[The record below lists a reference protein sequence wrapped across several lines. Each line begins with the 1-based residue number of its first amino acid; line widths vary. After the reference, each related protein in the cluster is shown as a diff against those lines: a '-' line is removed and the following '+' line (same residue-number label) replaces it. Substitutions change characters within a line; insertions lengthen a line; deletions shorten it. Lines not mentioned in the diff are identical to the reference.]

1 VKRHGKNCI
10 SLFVRRDS
18 WYFQDPSLFYGDVFA
33 QAYWL
38 LSKDEHDP
46 SITIDESSL
55 RSLFF
60 EIQKQAKRTNRLVY
74 VVIDGL
80 DAREAGTMQFIACVS
95 RLLWVI
101 NKNTSPPSS
110 SWTS

>member
-1 VKRHGKNCI
+1 MPFHLR
-10 SLFVRRDS
+10 
-18 WYFQDPSLFYGDVFA
+18 
-33 QAYWL
+33 AYWL
-38 LSKDEHDP
+38 LGKDEHDP

-80 DAREAGTMQFIACVS
+80 DAREAGTIQFIACVS